1 VDVSLVSTSG
11 FKWNM
16 IGKSFK
22 HPSTFI
28 DYLLEPDVESIN
40 FFLKFSNKIKN
51 QMKSEVHYQK
61 QKRKIE

>member
-1 VDVSLVSTSG
+1 
-11 FKWNM
+11 M